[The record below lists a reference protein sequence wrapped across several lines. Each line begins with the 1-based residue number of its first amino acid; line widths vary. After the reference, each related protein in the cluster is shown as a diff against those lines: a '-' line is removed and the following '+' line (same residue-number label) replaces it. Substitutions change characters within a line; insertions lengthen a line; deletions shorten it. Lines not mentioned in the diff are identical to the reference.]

1 MDYDLSLE
9 IIIVY
14 PEIILIIVRDRSNI
28 GYNGTRARKDESI
41 MPEQLEERLT
51 LLEAEVDRLKRKIEP
66 NSADLSWWEK
76 IAGTFAENS
85 AYDEAM
91 KLGREYR
98 ESDRTTSVDTV
109 TE

>member
-1 MDYDLSLE
+1 
-9 IIIVY
+9 
-14 PEIILIIVRDRSNI
+14 
-28 GYNGTRARKDESI
+28 

-66 NSADLSWWEK
+66 NPADSPWWEK

-98 ESDRTTSVDTV
+98 ESERTTAVDAID
-109 TE
+109 E

>member
-1 MDYDLSLE
+1 
-9 IIIVY
+9 
-14 PEIILIIVRDRSNI
+14 
-28 GYNGTRARKDESI
+28 

-66 NSADLSWWEK
+66 NSADSPWWEK

-98 ESDRTTSVDTV
+98 ESDSAKRRLRQRTTAVDAID
-109 TE
+109 E

>member
-1 MDYDLSLE
+1 
-9 IIIVY
+9 
-14 PEIILIIVRDRSNI
+14 
-28 GYNGTRARKDESI
+28 

-51 LLEAEVDRLKRKIEP
+51 LLEAEVDRLKRKI
-66 NSADLSWWEK
+66 DLTPAALPWWEK

-98 ESDRTTSVDTV
+98 ESERTTAVD
-109 TE
+109 EIDE

>member
-1 MDYDLSLE
+1 
-9 IIIVY
+9 
-14 PEIILIIVRDRSNI
+14 
-28 GYNGTRARKDESI
+28 

-51 LLEAEVDRLKRKIEP
+51 LLEAEVERLKRKIDSNP
-66 NSADLSWWEK
+66 AALPWWEK

-98 ESDRTTSVDTV
+98 ESERTNAVDTID
-109 TE
+109 E

>member
-1 MDYDLSLE
+1 
-9 IIIVY
+9 
-14 PEIILIIVRDRSNI
+14 
-28 GYNGTRARKDESI
+28 

-51 LLEAEVDRLKRKIEP
+51 LLEAEVDRLKRKIDSNP
-66 NSADLSWWEK
+66 AALPWWEK

-98 ESDRTTSVDTV
+98 ELDRITSVDTV
-109 TE
+109 AE

>member
-1 MDYDLSLE
+1 
-9 IIIVY
+9 
-14 PEIILIIVRDRSNI
+14 
-28 GYNGTRARKDESI
+28 

-66 NSADLSWWEK
+66 NPADLPWWEK
-76 IAGTFAENS
+76 IAGTFVENP

-98 ESDRTTSVDTV
+98 ESDRTTAVDAV
-109 TE
+109 DE